1 LALGWRNPIYL
12 QATGYQLQA
21 MSVFT
26 YKAVDAEGNERTG
39 TVDAVNLDV
48 AIVAIQRRGL
58 VISNI
63 ESADKITAKF
73 GGRLDFFDRVKNS
86 DIVILSRQITTL
98 FEAQVSALRAFQL
111 LASEARTPKLAEKLS
126 AVASDIQ
133 GGSTISTA
141 LSHHPDVFTPFYVNM
156 VRAGEEA
163 GKLDETF
170 AFLADYLDR
179 NYEIT
184 QKARNALIYPAF
196 VMSTFVIVM
205 ILMLTLVIPNLARM
219 LSEVGQEIPIYTKIV
234 IALSTFVTQYILLII
249 TLLVFCGVFLVRY
262 SRTEAG
268 SKALSKARMQVPY
281 IGALYQKLFLSRLSD
296 NLSTMLRSGIQILR
310 GIEIT
315 GVVVGDPVY
324 KDILKVVATDVKG
337 GMSVSDAFRRH
348 PEMPGIVIAMIKIGE
363 ETGNMGSILD
373 TMAKFYRREV
383 NNSID
388 TLVGLIEPFMIVM
401 LAVGIGVL
409 LSSVLIPIYNI
420 ASSF

>member
-1 LALGWRNPIYL
+1 
-12 QATGYQLQA
+12 

-26 YKAVDAEGNERTG
+26 YKALDAQGNERSG
-39 TVDAVNLDV
+39 TIDAVNLDV

-63 ESADKITAKF
+63 ESAEKKSFTLGSRF
-73 GGRLDFFDRVKNS
+73 GFLDRIKNS
-86 DIVILSRQITTL
+86 DVVILSRQITTL

-111 LASEARTPKLAEKLS
+111 LAAEARTPKIAEKLS
-126 AVASDIQ
+126 AVANDIQ

-156 VRAGEEA
+156 VKAGEES

-170 AFLADYLDR
+170 SFLADYLDR

-196 VMSTFVIVM
+196 VMSTFLIVM
-205 ILMLTLVIPNLARM
+205 ILMMTLVVPRLAVM
-219 LSEVGQEIPIYTKIV
+219 LTDVGQSIPVYTKVV
-234 IALSTFVTQYILLII
+234 IAMSTFISHYILLII
-249 TLLVFCGVFLVRY
+249 IIIVAMAVFLVRY
-262 SRTEAG
+262 AKTEAG
-268 SKALSKARMQVPY
+268 TRAISKARMQIPY
-281 IGALYQKLFLSRLSD
+281 VGTVYRKLFLSRLAD

-315 GVVVGDPVY
+315 GTVVGDPVY
-324 KDILKVVATDVKG
+324 QGVLKQVSNDIKG
-337 GMSVSDAFRRH
+337 GLPVSEAFRRH
-348 PEMPGIVIAMIKIGE
+348 EEFPGIVVAMIKIGE
-363 ETGNMGSILD
+363 ETGNMGSILE

-401 LAVGIGVL
+401 LAVGVGVL
-409 LSSVLIPIYNI
+409 LSAVLIPIYNI
-420 ASSF
+420 ASGF